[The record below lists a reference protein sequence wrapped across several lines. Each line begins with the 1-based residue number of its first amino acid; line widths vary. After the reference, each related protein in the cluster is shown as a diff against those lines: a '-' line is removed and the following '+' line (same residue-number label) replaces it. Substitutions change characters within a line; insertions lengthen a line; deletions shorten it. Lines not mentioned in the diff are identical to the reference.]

1 MQQVAVLD
9 TGTGEVSERQL
20 PHDGMAVEEFYAA
33 LPGLVTV
40 GIEST
45 GYAIWFHTLMQ
56 RLGHTL
62 LVGDAAKI
70 RAMVVR
76 KTKTD
81 RRDALHL
88 LDLLRHD
95 RFPTI
100 WVPDPA
106 TRDLRAL
113 LTHRTHRMRLVRI
126 RTMVKN
132 GLHAIALNY
141 RLARGSTLLRQ
152 AGLAQ
157 LHALALPPHTAQRR
171 DQSLE
176 LLAGLTTQIR
186 ELDEAITTA
195 ALAHPDAPRLI
206 THPGVGAL
214 TALATIVVLGPVA
227 RFPDSKHVVSYVGLA
242 PSLNASADKY
252 HLGHITKPGSP
263 LLRFALGQAA
273 AHAARMDADLKRTY
287 FTLAHRRGRPKAKV
301 AVARKLLVRLFIMLR
316 DQIDDDEFPAARAS
330 DPRHRLGV
338 RRSPTESLVPRHS
351 FQCRTPRARAVS
363 RACRTCGA
371 LPGLAGLWRTATRE
385 TLGTT
390 SLRISSCFSAR
401 SGDIMDCPVRFPPG
415 RARLVTSPLATGS
428 MINAMTMGI
437 VPVARFAAWAA
448 GVPWSAAKPGS
459 RS

>member
-1 MQQVAVLD
+1 MLAMGDSALRKENDAMTFVGCDLHTRTQQVAVLD
-9 TGTGEVSERQL
+9 TDTGEVSEHPL
-20 PHDGMAVEEFYAA
+20 VHEGPAVEEFYAA
-33 LPGLVTV
+33 LPRPVTV

-45 GYAIWFHTLMQ
+45 GYAVWFHTLMQ
-56 RLGHTL
+56 RLGHAL

-81 RRDALHL
+81 RRDALHI
-88 LDLLRHD
+88 LDLLSHE

-113 LTHRTHRMRLVRI
+113 LTHRMRLVRI

-141 RLARGSTLLRQ
+141 RLVRGSKLLRR

-176 LLAGLTTQIR
+176 LLASLTAQIR
-186 ELDEAITTA
+186 ELDDAITAA

-227 RFPDSKHVVSYVGLA
+227 RFHDSKHVVSYVGLA
-242 PSLNASADKY
+242 PAVNASADKY
-252 HLGHITKPGSP
+252 HLGHITKQGST
-263 LLRFALGQAA
+263 LLRLVLGQAA
-273 AHAARMDADLKRTY
+273 SHAARMDVDLKRTY
-287 FTLAHRRGRPKAKV
+287 FTLVHRRGRPKAKV

-316 DQIDDDEFPAARAS
+316 DQIDYDEFRRRGRRMSAIAS
-330 DPRHRLGV
+330 
-338 RRSPTESLVPRHS
+338 
-351 FQCRTPRARAVS
+351 A
-363 RACRTCGA
+363 
-371 LPGLAGLWRTATRE
+371 
-385 TLGTT
+385 
-390 SLRISSCFSAR
+390 
-401 SGDIMDCPVRFPPG
+401 
-415 RARLVTSPLATGS
+415 
-428 MINAMTMGI
+428 
-437 VPVARFAAWAA
+437 
-448 GVPWSAAKPGS
+448 
-459 RS
+459 